1 MTLKVCPKIRELRES
16 FQFGDIYK
24 FGERMTVLGT
34 VITKILIAKV
44 GQTSLPGA
52 AEFLGTPLHSY

>member
-34 VITKILIAKV
+34 VITKSLIAKV
-44 GQTSLPGA
+44 GQT
-52 AEFLGTPLHSY
+52 